1 MYQNK
6 ELLLSP
12 SEVKSGKVSWK
23 SPSNIALIKYWGK
36 HGRQLPRNPSI
47 SFTLNNAYT
56 ETVVSYTSKEG
67 SHGAVDFDFFFEGE
81 KKDSFNPKLEKFLN
95 GILDIFP
102 FLTQLHLHIESK
114 NSFPHSA
121 GIASSASAMS
131 ALALCICSIE
141 EEIFGL
147 NQSEDAFRQ
156 KASYVARLG
165 SGSACRSVYPTAAL
179 WGKSISIENT
189 SDEYAI
195 PFHEKIHPVFQ
206 DFNNDIL
213 IVSKEEKGV
222 SSTQG
227 HALMENN
234 VYAESRYKQANIR
247 LNNMVRAL
255 KEGDVDTFGTL
266 VENEALS
273 LHAMMMASHN
283 PFILI
288 KPNTLIL
295 IDLIKNFRKESKI
308 PLYFSL
314 DAGPNP
320 HLMYPSQ
327 HNAEVKGFINQILL
341 DFCHEG
347 QWIADRV
354 GNGPQKLIEV

>member
-6 ELLLSP
+6 DLVLDS
-12 SEVKSGKVSWK
+12 SKVQADSVSWK

-56 ETVVSYTSKEG
+56 ETSVSYQARQ
-67 SHGAVDFDFFFEGE
+67 GALDGVAFDFFFEGKPKE
-81 KKDSFNPKLEKFLN
+81 SFNPKLKKFLDS
-95 GILDIFP
+95 ILDIFP
-102 FLTQLHLHIESK
+102 FLAQIKLSINSK

-131 ALALCICSIE
+131 ALALCLCSIE
-141 EEIFGL
+141 EKLFNTSLSKE
-147 NQSEDAFRQ
+147 AFLA

-165 SGSACRSVYPTAAL
+165 SGSACRSVFPVAAV
-179 WGKSISIENT
+179 WGKSINVEGS
-189 SDEYAI
+189 SDEFAI
-195 PFHEKIHPVFQ
+195 PFEENIHPVFK

-213 IVSKEEKGV
+213 IVSKDEKGV
-222 SSTQG
+222 SSSQG

-234 VYAESRYKQANIR
+234 IYAEARYKQANIR
-247 LNNMVRAL
+247 LNRLLIAL
-255 KEGDVDTFGTL
+255 KEGDIETFGSI
-266 VENEALS
+266 VENEALT
-273 LHAMMMASHN
+273 LHAMMMASYN

-288 KPNTLIL
+288 KPNTLII

-320 HLMYPSQ
+320 HLMYPAQ
-327 HNAEVKGFINQILL
+327 YNAEVKGFINQMLV
-341 DFCHEG
+341 DFCHGGE
-347 QWIADRV
+347 WIADRV
-354 GNGPQKLIEV
+354 GKGATAL